1 MANSWRDARFR
12 RGETQL
18 QMTPMIDVV
27 FLLLIFFVCT
37 ASFQAIEYVLPSE
50 VVVSGV
56 GDTTSVELPPDLE
69 QLVIDVAPRESAIP
83 WQVNDR
89 PCRTP
94 GELRGVLEALVS
106 VAADLPV
113 ILDCQPATPL
123 GDAIDTYDLCR
134 SLGFA
139 RVQFAAEAK

>member
-56 GDTTSVELPPDLE
+56 GDSTAVDVPPDLE
-69 QLVIDVAPRESAIP
+69 QLVIDVAPRDSAIP
-83 WQVNDR
+83 WKVNDR
-89 PCRTP
+89 ECRTP
-94 GELRGVLEALVS
+94 EDLRGVLDALVS
-106 VAADLPV
+106 LAADMPV
-113 ILDCQPATPL
+113 ILDCEPATPL

-139 RVQFAAEAK
+139 KVQFAAQE